1 MQANQIKMVEVFP
14 MNATLQIP
22 VYQRNY
28 DWRQEQCEKLFADI
42 ETIARDGGTHF
53 MGAIVYKD
61 KKIPGMF
68 NELIIV
74 DGQQRITSL
83 ILLARALYDSTD
95 DENTRQAIHAT
106 FFKHAVSNPKYKFK
120 LQPTKYDVDIFKKLL
135 SGEELDPREKSS
147 RLYENYKIF
156 KECIA
161 ASKFGVQEIHSA
173 LYSLQ
178 FVRMILDDEKP
189 QQIFES
195 MNSTG
200 KSLTET
206 ELIRNFLLMDLD
218 DATQEQLYKDYWLPM
233 ERLLQNSETLE
244 KFMLHYLIYKRRSNK
259 DMRNG
264 KNIRSSTN
272 ALYETFK
279 KYFQKNY
286 DGDKA
291 QQVEEFFKD
300 MLHYAKFYQRLIF
313 TAADKFEQLSAL
325 DRKFYELIYL
335 LKAATSPIIL
345 MYLNE
350 RYEHG
355 DFDAATFLA
364 IVDVLIS
371 NKCRSKVCKNT
382 GFDDEQTNAN
392 LAFRLDKLEKISVD
406 SFWEAITDSK
416 GNNGFPRGED
426 FQQALMSPELNLS
439 LKSDFCKYLLY
450 SFERHLNHSYN
461 FAGYDDLSV
470 ELVIPKKLTAAWKNY
485 LSDRND
491 LTPELWVNALGNLVL
506 VTDANK
512 NSATF
517 SDKRGTY
524 AASKFSYTKDLSRFA
539 DWTSRNVRRRTEF
552 FAKLAPQIWI
562 LPEKYQPAISAN
574 ENTYNLDSNFNELT
588 GTEPKSI
595 SISKKIIP
603 LTYWIDLLRTVAKEL
618 YSLDRDNFRQAVQ
631 ESGNS
636 KYFSTSPKNIPNPFQ
651 LDENY
656 YLDSRFSTRAILNIA
671 RDIVENFDRL
681 GGTNFKDEI
690 EFTRKT

>member
-120 LQPTKYDVDIFKKLL
+120 LQPTEYDVDIFKKLL
-135 SGEELDPREKSS
+135 NGEELDLREKSS

-161 ASKFGVQEIHSA
+161 ASEFGVQEIHAA

-206 ELIRNFLLMDLD
+206 ELIRNFLLMNLD
-218 DATQEQLYKDYWLPM
+218 DAAQESLYKNYWLPI
-233 ERLLQNSETLE
+233 ERLLQNSETVE
-244 KFMLHYLIYKRRSNK
+244 KFMVHYLVAKRKSSKYTHR
-259 DMRNG
+259 G
-264 KNIRSSTN
+264 KNIQISTN
-272 ALYETFK
+272 ALYESFK
-279 KYFQKNY
+279 TYFKNTY
-286 DGDKA
+286 GEDDKA
-291 QQVEEFFKD
+291 QHVEEFLKNLLFN
-300 MLHYAKFYQRLIF
+300 AKFYRRLIF
-313 TAADKFEQLSAL
+313 TKADNFDQLAAL
-325 DRKFYELIYL
+325 DKKFYELVYL
-335 LKAATSPIIL
+335 LDAASAPIIL
-345 MYLNE
+345 MDLNE
-350 RYEHG
+350 RYTRG
-355 DFDAATFLA
+355 DFDAKTFIQ

-371 NKCRSKVCKNT
+371 LMCRAKVCRKT
-382 GFDDEQTNAN
+382 GVDTAQNAGN
-392 LAFRLDKLEKISVD
+392 ILSRLDKIPSVSAD
-406 SFWEAITDSK
+406 SIWQVVTQGK
-416 GNNGFPRGED
+416 GKYTVPRDED

-439 LKSDFCKYLLY
+439 LKNFCKYLLY
-450 SFERHLNHSYN
+450 SFERNLNHANN

-470 ELVIPKKLTAAWKNY
+470 ELVIPKKLNAAWENY
-485 LSDRND
+485 LREKND
-491 LTPELWVNALGNLVL
+491 LSAGMLANALGNLVL
-506 VTDANK
+506 VASENK
-512 NSATF
+512 PATAF
-517 SDKRGTY
+517 IGKRAAY
-524 AASKFSYTKDLSRFA
+524 ASSKFVYTRDLTRA
-539 DWTSRNVRRRTEF
+539 NDWTSRQIRKRTEF
-552 FAKLAPQIWI
+552 FANLALKIWI
-562 LPEKYQPAISAN
+562 LPEKYQPAVPAN
-574 ENTYNLDSNFNELT
+574 KKTYDFDSNFNDLT
-588 GTEPKSI
+588 NTSPESLTLAD
-595 SISKKIIP
+595 KKFS